1 MIEFVLPLWGLAV
14 LLIILAVLL
23 VVIVKRILVNTV
35 LGVLALLAVNWL
47 GAPYELEIGI
57 NFLTVLIAA
66 IFGLAG
72 FDCGLFIGKPP
83 QRWATARKRLSAAKG
98 NTGPS

>member
-1 MIEFVLPLWGLAV
+1 MIEFVLPLWGLAF

-23 VVIVKRILVNTV
+23 VVIVKRVLVNTV

-47 GAPYELEIGI
+47 GAPYELEIAVT
-57 NFLTVLIAA
+57 FLTVLIAA

-72 FDCGLFIGKPP
+72 VGALIMLELLGVHV
-83 QRWATARKRLSAAKG
+83 T
-98 NTGPS
+98 